1 MQGSKGNTDVKNR
14 LVDSVGESEVGMIGE
29 NSIETYTLP
38 YVEQMTSVSSMDE
51 AGHSKSVPWDSP
63 EGQDGEGGRQRASGR
78 WYTCI
83 PMSILNEINPEYSLE
98 GMMWKLK
105 LQHFDT

>member
-83 PMSILNEINPEYSLE
+83 PMDDSC
-98 GMMWKLK
+98 
-105 LQHFDT
+105 